1 MFIYLQRGDKC
12 YIRDMRGTFYRRI
25 RRIQVRLAAVASMI
39 PSDTQM
45 FDYKKTVIEEKKM
58 TVFL

>member
-1 MFIYLQRGDKC
+1 MLYH
-12 YIRDMRGTFYRRI
+12 DMPGTFYRRI
-25 RRIQVRLAAVASMI
+25 RRIQVRLAIFASMI
-39 PSDTQM
+39 TSDTQM